1 MATFKLDLQQNYDF
15 DLSSFQNFE
24 ESIKQ
29 QPPAPS
35 LQYNNTQ
42 KAITFLQKYLSG
54 QKSLK
59 GTSVPRREF
68 FMSDQFINTFTKELE
83 LLQIKQA
90 PETYQILKSEQLTE
104 SKSGIT
110 LFLDAI
116 FRKEGGESWRKNI
129 FQKNLVE
136 SGTLCKYVQPIV
148 RADINIDLDYKN
160 PAIVQ
165 AHFQNYSTYV
175 NGLDTTRGPGARQ
188 DNGAGSQ
195 LFNYNFNPHTPGF
208 NIQGTCYLCG
218 TAIGPGGPGPGLF
231 NLANCEHIMP
241 ILSALQASDFFL
253 SKTEVY
259 QKLSAIKAAIT
270 PGSNP
275 TDEQLAYI
283 DKLLKN
289 SPEFAWSHKCCNMLK
304 SDVDFLYL
312 DTNNGQYQPCS
323 ENIDIYLNWLFHPIN
338 AVSYDCGLIIQK
350 ILDSGG
356 NLDAARANA
365 RASIMVRVN
374 QLCHRLNT
382 QNGPVYGDKKELLK
396 VYGIFLLLQHLKV
409 STINTLVGQIKLGG
423 GYIVTKKKPIKKRI
437 LSGGANRFVLV
448 RTNSGNYL
456 YDKDTGKKIHG
467 NIKSQNELETAIYR
481 SEDAKDAFYSKVTS
495 WETSANSHIK
505 GECIKF
511 ASQITD
517 ESIRED
523 NSIDDIIRTGS
534 KDVVTY
540 ITERGVKITDW
551 EKPWAESMFY
561 DYMRLLYTRR
571 KLTEYHT
578 NLANTLT
585 SLTINGFCLFW
596 MDIPDTDR
604 DVLLRLLIFYATKED
619 SSSREQCYYIIK
631 TILVLCYDYN
641 REICKYLSKVDGMI
655 VINIFEKIRVAPGG
669 VSQIWRLIP
678 PFLQLTIFSLTDDTQ
693 RALLKSGIYASVTTE
708 ITDSVRQIDTLTQ
721 ELHTLQSKI
730 VEEVNSFRTVV
741 TQPNVSL
748 GEYFTSEETLTNFFK
763 EVVDTQ
769 QVTQRAAEN
778 VELLLPSQQMLH
790 NETPYMTPYMTPHGG
805 KLIRKRKTTRRN
817 GVVIKRK
824 KHNKS
829 RRHKTRKHKTCRHK
843 MRRHKRSS

>member
-15 DLSSFQNFE
+15 DLSSFQKFE
-24 ESIKQ
+24 ESIL
-29 QPPAPS
+29 ALPS
-35 LQYNNTQ
+35 QLTNPTQ

-54 QKSLK
+54 HKSLK

-83 LLQIKQA
+83 VLQIKQA

-195 LFNYNFNPHTPGF
+195 LFNYNFNPPTPGF

-259 QKLSAIKAAIT
+259 QKLSAIKQAISLR
-270 PGSNP
+270 SNP
-275 TDEQLAYI
+275 TYEQLAYI

-338 AVSYDCGLIIQK
+338 AVSYDCGLIIQQM
-350 ILDSGG
+350 GG

-437 LSGGANRFVLV
+437 LSGGIARLV
-448 RTNSGNYL
+448 RVNSGNFL
-456 YDKDTGKKIHG
+456 FDSDTGKRTYGI
-467 NIKSQNELETAIYR
+467 IKTQNELLSDIEK
-481 SEDAKDAFYSKVTS
+481 SENEKDAFYSKVTS
-495 WETSANSHIK
+495 WETSVKHHIK
-505 GECIKF
+505 GECIRF

-523 NSIDDIIRTGS
+523 NSIDDIIRRGS
-534 KDVVTY
+534 NELVTY
-540 ITERGVKITDW
+540 ITTLGVKITDW
-551 EKPWAESMFY
+551 EKPLAESMFY
-561 DYMRLLYTRR
+561 DYIRLLYTRR

-578 NLANTLT
+578 TLANTFT

-604 DVLLRLLIFYATKED
+604 DVLLRLLIFNAIKED

-641 REICKYLSKVDGMI
+641 RDICKYLSKVDAMI

-669 VSQIWRLIP
+669 VSHIWRLIP
-678 PFLQLTIFSLTDDTQ
+678 HFLQLTIFSLTDAEQ
-693 RALLKSGIYASVTTE
+693 QENLKSGINTSVNTE

-721 ELHTLQSKI
+721 ELHTLQRTI

-748 GEYFTSEETLTNFFK
+748 DEYFTYEQTLTNFFK
-763 EVVDTQ
+763 EVVDAQ
-769 QVTQRAAEN
+769 QVAQRAAEN
-778 VELLLPSQQMLH
+778 QELLTPQHEMLYK
-790 NETPYMTPYMTPHGG
+790 ETPYMMESSGG

-817 GVVIKRK
+817 VIVIKRK
-824 KHNKS
+824 KQNKS
-829 RRHKTRKHKTCRHK
+829 RKHKTRKHKTRRHK